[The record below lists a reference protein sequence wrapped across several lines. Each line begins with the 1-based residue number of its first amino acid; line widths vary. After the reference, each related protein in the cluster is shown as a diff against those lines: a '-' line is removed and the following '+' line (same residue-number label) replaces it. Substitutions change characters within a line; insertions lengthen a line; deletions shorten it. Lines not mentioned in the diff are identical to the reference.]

1 MSAAILAAK
10 QRIETRIPAGFVY
23 VVGAALVLF
32 AAAAIL
38 DAAPT
43 WEELSARLQT
53 WSIPQLGTTA
63 SLLAGLATAL
73 GAVPLLFIKRVS
85 DQTRDGMLGFGAGVM
100 LAASCFS
107 LILPG
112 IDAAQALTGSKTLAA
127 LIVAAGLGAGALF
140 LFLGHNLIPHEHFI
154 KGPDSVSSLKLK
166 QIWLFVGAVTLHN
179 FPEGLAVGVGFGGG
193 NIADGAALAL
203 GIGLQNIPE
212 GMVVAL
218 AMLSAGYTRTKA
230 FGVALLS
237 GLVEPVGGA
246 FGAGVMTLAQP
257 VLPWALAFAAGAM
270 LFVVSHE
277 IIPES
282 HRNGNETRATG
293 GVLSGFAI
301 MMVLDVALG

>member
-1 MSAAILAAK
+1 MTAAILAAK
-10 QRIETRIPAGFVY
+10 QRIEAQIPAWFVY
-23 VVGAALVLF
+23 VVVAALLLI
-32 AAAAIL
+32 AAAAAL
-38 DAAPT
+38 DAAPS
-43 WEELSARLQT
+43 WEDMRARLPT

-73 GAVPLLFIKRVS
+73 GALPLLFIKRVS

-112 IDAAQALTGSKTLAA
+112 IDAAQALTGSKTQAA

-140 LFLGHNLIPHEHFI
+140 LFLSHNLIPHEHFI
-154 KGPDSVSSLKLK
+154 KGPDSVSSMKLK

-193 NIADGAALAL
+193 NLAEGAALAL
-203 GIGLQNIPE
+203 GIGLQNMPE
-212 GMVVAL
+212 GLVVAL
-218 AMLSAGYTRTKA
+218 AMLTVGYSRMKA
-230 FGVALLS
+230 FGVALVS

-257 VLPWALAFAAGAM
+257 LLPWALAFAAGAM

-282 HRNGNETRATG
+282 HRNGNESRATG
-293 GVLSGFAI
+293 GVLVGFAI
-301 MMVLDVALG
+301 MMVLDIALG

>member
-1 MSAAILAAK
+1 MNAAILAAR
-10 QRIETRIPAGFVY
+10 QHIEARIPAGFAQA
-23 VVGAALVLF
+23 VVGLAVLI
-32 AAAAIL
+32 AAAAMWS
-38 DAAPT
+38 AVPT
-43 WEELSARLQT
+43 WEAAITRAQG
-53 WSIPQLGTTA
+53 WSILALGTTA

-73 GAVPLLFIKRVS
+73 GAVPLLFIRRVS
-85 DQTRDGMLGFGAGVM
+85 DKTRDGMLGFGAGVM
-100 LAASCFS
+100 LAAACFS

-140 LFLGHNLIPHEHFI
+140 LFLSHNLIPHEHFI

-193 NIADGAALAL
+193 NIAEGAALAL
-203 GIGLQNIPE
+203 GIGLQNMPE
-212 GMVVAL
+212 GLVVAL

-246 FGAGVMTLAQP
+246 FGAGVMALAQP

-282 HRNGNETRATG
+282 HRNGHETRATG
-293 GVLSGFAI
+293 GVLGGFAI
-301 MMVLDVALG
+301 MMVLDIALG

>member
-1 MSAAILAAK
+1 MSRVPRRSCLPPP
-10 QRIETRIPAGFVY
+10 RSSTPRRAGR
-23 VVGAALVLF
+23 
-32 AAAAIL
+32 
-38 DAAPT
+38 T
-43 WEELSARLQT
+43 CARLQA
-53 WSIPQLGTTA
+53 WSIPQLGATA

-73 GAVPLLFIKRVS
+73 GALPLLFIKRVS

-112 IDAAQALTGSKTLAA
+112 IDAAQALTGSKTQAA

-140 LFLGHNLIPHEHFI
+140 LFLSHNLIPHEHFV
-154 KGPDSVSSLKLK
+154 KGPEGVSSARLK

-193 NIADGAALAL
+193 DLAQGAALAL
-203 GIGLQNIPE
+203 GIGLQNMPE
-212 GMVVAL
+212 GLVVAL
-218 AMLSAGYTRTKA
+218 ALLATGYSRARA
-230 FGVALLS
+230 FGVALVS
-237 GLVEPVGGA
+237 GLVEPIGGA

-257 VLPWALAFAAGAM
+257 FLPWALAFAAGAM

-282 HRNGNETRATG
+282 HRNGHESHATA
-293 GVLSGFAI
+293 GVLGGFAV
-301 MMVLDVALG
+301 MMVLDIALG